1 MSEARFD
8 GLCAA
13 PGCHNPLP
21 PRSGL
26 GRPPI
31 YCCPACRPT
40 AKIHKHRI
48 DVEVDHVPTGDGER
62 PSGRVW
68 SVALRRGTR
77 LVVVATELGRPSAD
91 NLANQISDLLN
102 DHSRAQG
109 VAID

>member
-1 MSEARFD
+1 MGCARRRSVTTRSRHGAD
-8 GLCAA
+8 SAVRPSTAA
-13 PGCHNPLP
+13 RHA
-21 PRSGL
+21 
-26 GRPPI
+26 GRPH
-31 YCCPACRPT
+31 
-40 AKIHKHRI
+40 KIHRHRI

-68 SVALRRGTR
+68 SVGLRRGTR

-102 DHSRAQG
+102 DHPRAQG